1 MLNQSLTRSEVA
13 EENVAQELLKNTIGV
28 SKWSDESDVLV
39 VGFGMAGACAAIEA
53 LQAGASVTIV
63 ERTAGCTGS
72 TSAASGHFYLGGGTA
87 VQTACGFEDSP
98 EAMARYLEATS
109 LAPDRKKIALYAE
122 GSVEHFNWLEAQGIP
137 FERSYYPTKNVVQ
150 PGRECLIWTG
160 NEQVWPYREL
170 ATPAPR
176 GHKVAFDGEEGGG
189 ALALRILSQ
198 RAEALGAR
206 IVANTAVDC
215 LLHEDGHI
223 VGVQARRFGE
233 TVNLRARQAVILAA
247 GGFGQNPEMVRQY
260 VPILESAYVQGSPHD
275 DGMGIRLGQAAGGAT
290 EHMQEAFITSPFY
303 PPEDLLKGVLVN
315 RLGQRFVAEDSYH
328 SRSSIHCTRQ
338 PGGTVYLIVDAAIFA
353 YPQFASLTRQTLID
367 GFETIEEMESAL
379 QLPLGSLQKTLS
391 DYNHYAAQGEDPAF
405 HKYGKWLKPLD
416 EAPWAAFDLS
426 FGRAVY
432 TGFTLGGLRV
442 NENGQVLTEDNQAIP
457 GLYAAGACASNIAQ
471 DSNGYASGTCLG
483 EASFFGRRAGK
494 HSAMHNRSTACP
506 R

>member
-1 MLNQSLTRSEVA
+1 MTYPEVT
-13 EENVAQELLKNTIGV
+13 EDDMAQDLLKNAADI
-28 SKWSDESDVLV
+28 SNWSDESDVLV

-53 LQAGASVTIV
+53 LQSGASVTIV

-98 EAMARYLEATS
+98 EAMAAYLEATS
-109 LAPDRKKIALYAE
+109 PDPDRTKITLYAK

-137 FERSYYPTKNVVQ
+137 FDRSYYPTKNVVQ

-160 NEQVWPYREL
+160 NEQVWPYRDM

-189 ALALRILSQ
+189 ALALRILSE

-206 IVANTAVDC
+206 IIANTAVGS
-215 LLHEDGHI
+215 LLHRDGHI

-233 TVNLRARQAVILAA
+233 TLNLRARNAVILAA
-247 GGFGQNPEMVRQY
+247 GGFGQNPEMIRQY

-290 EHMQEAFITSPFY
+290 EHMQETFITSPFY
-303 PPEDLLKGVLVN
+303 PPEDLLKGILVN

-353 YPQFASLTRQTLID
+353 YPQFASLTQQTLID
-367 GFETIEEMESAL
+367 GFETIDEMESGL
-379 QLPLGSLQKTLS
+379 KLPGGSLRQTLS
-391 DYNHYAAQGEDPAF
+391 DYNHHAARAEDPRF
-405 HKYGKWLKPLD
+405 HKHPKWLKPLD

-442 NENGQVLTEDNQAIP
+442 NENGQVLKEDKQTIP
-457 GLYAAGACASNIAQ
+457 GLYAAGACASNLAQ

-494 HSAMHNRSTACP
+494 HSASRTHASNCG
-506 R
+506 